1 MTAREVVAA
10 IRSNLGLPWN
20 EQTFRDIF
28 KAGNPEVQVKGI
40 ATTVMATFDLI
51 RRAHA
56 AGKNMVVTHEPTFWS
71 DRDDTANLQ
80 KNPTFIEK
88 SEFCLKNDVVVW
100 RFHDHWHARKP
111 DMQIGATLRALG
123 LSVPTS
129 SQGPAS
135 YVIPETTLGAF
146 AADVK
151 RRMQTRALRV
161 VGDPKTKVRRIR
173 VGVGSGVPRLS
184 QDVDVIIGGET
195 EEVDTP
201 GVDNA
206 EYAVD
211 AASLGMAK
219 GAIILGH
226 VISEELG
233 MRDAAEWISTFIKS
247 VPVQFIP
254 AGEPFWV

>member
-1 MTAREVVAA
+1 MTAREIVDA
-10 IRSNLGLPWN
+10 IRNHLGVPWN
-20 EQTFRDIF
+20 EKSFRDIF
-28 KAGNPEVQVKGI
+28 KAGNPDVQVKGI

-56 AGKNMVVTHEPTFWS
+56 AGMNMVITHEPTFWS
-71 DRDDTANLQ
+71 DRDDTGNLE
-80 KNPTFIEK
+80 NNATFVAK
-88 SEFCLKNDVVVW
+88 TEFCLKNDIVVW

-111 DMQIGATLRALG
+111 DMQIGATVRALG
-123 LSVPTS
+123 LSAPAN
-129 SQGPAS
+129 SQGLPS
-135 YVIPETTLGAF
+135 YLIPETTLEAF

-151 RRMQTRALRV
+151 RKMQTRALRV
-161 VGDPKTKVRRIR
+161 VGDPNIKVRRITI
-173 VGVGSGVPRLS
+173 GVGSGVPRLNRN
-184 QDVDVIIGGET
+184 VDVIVGGET
-195 EEVDTP
+195 EEVDTAL
-201 GVDNA
+201 DNA

-211 AASLGMAK
+211 AASLNMAK

-233 MRDAAEWISTFIKS
+233 MRDAAEWISTFIKD